1 MSQVEFSRFRNA
13 EKLKTTNVTLLAYV
27 GSEVLPIGVV
37 ELQCHLAPRSYK
49 LQIFIVKGTVVSLL
63 GIDAC
68 LDMGLVSFCKAMHQ
82 LALVPDSTQRIFADY
97 NDLFIDELGKL
108 PVM

>member
-68 LDMGLVSFCKAMHQ
+68 LDMGLVSFSFQGHASACTGPRFYTAYLCGLQ
-82 LALVPDSTQRIFADY
+82 
-97 NDLFIDELGKL
+97 
-108 PVM
+108 